1 MLKRLDKNVASA
13 FSTLRLDP
21 QFQTVLEW
29 LKSSL
34 EDVRRDNDSTKD
46 EVLTRWNQGAA
57 QALAEILATAEQS
70 QELLRKL
77 K

>member
-1 MLKRLDKNVASA
+1 MSSLLP
-13 FSTLRLDP
+13 DP
-21 QFQTVLEW
+21 QFQTVLNW
-29 LKSSL
+29 LKASL
-34 EDVRRDNDSTKD
+34 EEVRFANDSTKD

-57 QALAEILATAEQS
+57 QALAEIVATTEQS

>member
-1 MLKRLDKNVASA
+1 MALSSL
-13 FSTLRLDP
+13 LLDP
-21 QFQTVLEW
+21 QFQTVLGW
-29 LKSSL
+29 LKGSL

-46 EVLTRWNQGAA
+46 EILARWNQGAA
-57 QALAEILATAEQS
+57 QALAEIVATAEQS